1 MCVCLCLHVCACAC
15 VRVFACVGVRVHAR
29 VWHMCACMYLRVC
42 VCVCVRVQES
52 SLMEWTT
59 VGGAGL
65 KILRLSREFIN

>member
-1 MCVCLCLHVCACAC
+1 MCLCLHVCACAC
-15 VRVFACVGVRVHAR
+15 VYLHVWVCVHAR

-52 SLMEWTT
+52 LLMEWTT
-59 VGGAGL
+59 KKRAGL